1 MRGVFYLQSF
11 YSLLQSLNSLETL
24 VQKAKEND
32 YDFVALSDDNLYG
45 MPTFLKLCHN
55 YQIKPILGLKINF
68 LHNNQLATL
77 LIYAKND
84 QGIKNLIQISTII
97 KNEEKPQITL
107 NQISHLGKDL
117 FALIP
122 GENPFF
128 DDMFFRDQKDK
139 FFQIATQLQKIFDE
153 LVLGIS
159 YQNSF
164 LELLS
169 ENIIDFAN
177 HFQIPYV
184 PINKTC
190 YDTFQAQPTYQILA
204 QMENKK
210 NDKQTDLS
218 FLTKDNFDSAYNAQ
232 THKAMFAYL
241 KKLIFSI
248 KYQNYLPQK
257 MLLPSFVD
265 FLQPQK
271 ITAKEYLKQISYEGL
286 RQYIDFKNPKY
297 TKYQQRLDQ
306 ELQIIADMEY
316 DNYFLIVGDVVR
328 YAKKQG
334 ILVGPGRGS
343 SSGSLVCFCLQITE
357 IDPLQYDLIFERFLN
372 PQRKT
377 MPDIDLDFPD
387 NTRDLIIQYV
397 CQKYGTKHVASII
410 TFGRFVSQK
419 AIINELVK
427 FMPTVK
433 EFQTK
438 RVLAYLD
445 KKSTCQKETL
455 DLQMKNLLTMAS
467 YIEGIPRFTGTH
479 PAGIILSQMPLDQI
493 IPLQKGTHNNL
504 QQTQWEASFLE
515 SIGLLKIDFLGL
527 RSLTLM
533 NKMVLAI
540 QKTNPHFGLFKIPLN
555 DTKTFELLQ
564 QGKTIGIFQLESYN
578 AKIFLQKMMP
588 QKFEDLIALLALNR
602 PGPIDSFNIFLK
614 NRHQKTTT
622 FFSPLIDF
630 ILQPTYGIILY
641 QEQIMQIVAVFAK
654 YSLAQADL
662 FRRAISK
669 KGKDLLLQEKNN
681 FIAQSK
687 EQGRN
692 LTIANKLYDYI
703 LKFANYGFN
712 KSHSVAYSL
721 ISYRMAYLKANHF
734 IVFVITLLNDAIGDA
749 TQTEIL
755 LKEVIQ
761 KGIIIEPPHIF
772 SSQDKYYFKDN
783 KLFLPLTIIKGI
795 NVAFCQELMKEQKKL
810 IKEHQKLTKTAQMPL
825 YYSFK
830 TFKQQLFPFLTEP
843 LLTNLIF
850 AGTLDKMGLNR
861 NTLEQNK
868 DLKEVKYYPYSDY
881 EPKIHPELPSNELVI
896 KQKKTLGFGLH
907 NLLINQKNKS

>member
-24 VQKAKEND
+24 VQKAKENS

-55 YQIKPILGLKINF
+55 YKIKPILGLKINF
-68 LHNNQLATL
+68 LHYNQLATL

-97 KNEEKPQITL
+97 KNEETPKITL
-107 NQISHLGKDL
+107 NKIANLGKDL

-177 HFQIPYV
+177 YFQIPYV
-184 PINKTC
+184 PVNKTC
-190 YDTFQAQPTYQILA
+190 YDTCQAQPTYQILA

-210 NDKQTDLS
+210 NDNQNDLS
-218 FLTKDNFDSAYNAQ
+218 FLTKDNFDRTYNTQ
-232 THKAMFAYL
+232 KHKTMFVYL

-271 ITAKEYLKQISYEGL
+271 ITAKEYLKKISYKGL
-286 RQYIDFKNPKY
+286 HQYIDFKSPKY

-316 DNYFLIVGDVVR
+316 DNYFLIVGDIVR

-343 SSGSLVCFCLQITE
+343 SAGSLVCFCLQITE

-372 PQRKT
+372 HQRKT
-377 MPDIDLDFPD
+377 MPDIDIDFPD
-387 NTRDLIIQYV
+387 NTRDLIVQYV
-397 CQKYGTKHVASII
+397 CQKYGAKHVASII

-427 FMPTVK
+427 FIPTVK

-445 KKSTCQKETL
+445 KKRTYPKENL
-455 DLQMKNLLTMAS
+455 DLQMQNLLTMAS

-479 PAGIILSQMPLDQI
+479 PAGIILSQMPLYQI
-493 IPLQKGTHNNL
+493 IPLQKGTYNGL
-504 QQTQWEASFLE
+504 QQTQWEASDLE

-533 NKMVLAI
+533 NQMVLVI
-540 QKTNPHFGLFKIPLN
+540 QKNNPTFSLFEIPLN
-555 DTKTFELLQ
+555 DKKTFELLQ

-588 QKFEDLIALLALNR
+588 QNFEDLIALLALNR
-602 PGPIDSFNIFLK
+602 PGPIDSFNMFLK
-614 NRHQKTTT
+614 NRHQKTTS

-641 QEQIMQIVAVFAK
+641 QEQIMQILAVFAK
-654 YSLAQADL
+654 CSLAQADL

-669 KGKDLLLQEKNN
+669 KEKNLLLQEKNN
-681 FIAQSK
+681 FISQSK
-687 EQGRN
+687 EQGRD
-692 LTIANKLYDYI
+692 LTIAHKLYDYI

-712 KSHSVAYSL
+712 KSHSVSYSL

-734 IVFVITLLNDAIGDA
+734 IVFIITLLNDAIGDA
-749 TQTEIL
+749 NQTEIL

-772 SSQDKYYFKDN
+772 ISQDKYYFQDH

-795 NVAFCQELMKEQKKL
+795 NVTFCQELMKKQKNL
-810 IKEHQKLTKTAQMPL
+810 IKEHHKLTKTSQSPL

-868 DLKEVKYYPYSDY
+868 NLKEVKYYPYSDY
-881 EPKIHPELPSNELVI
+881 EPEMHPELPLQELFI
-896 KQKKTLGFGLH
+896 KQKKALGFGLH

>member
-1 MRGVFYLQSF
+1 MQSF

-24 VQKAKEND
+24 VQKAKENN

-45 MPTFLKLCHN
+45 MPTFLKLCHK

-68 LHNNQLATL
+68 FHNNQLATL

-97 KNEEKPQITL
+97 KNKETPQINL
-107 NQISHLGKDL
+107 NKIANLGKGL
-117 FALIP
+117 FTLIP

-128 DDMFFRDQKDK
+128 DEIFFRDQKDK
-139 FFQIATQLQKIFDE
+139 FFQISTQLLKIFDE

-184 PINKTC
+184 PVNKTC
-190 YDTFQAQPTYQILA
+190 YDTFQAQPTYQILT

-210 NDKQTDLS
+210 NDNQTDLS
-218 FLTKDNFDSAYNAQ
+218 FLTKDNFDSTYNAQ
-232 THKAMFAYL
+232 THKKMFIYL

-257 MLLPSFVD
+257 FFLPSFVD

-271 ITAKEYLKQISYEGL
+271 ITAKDYLKQISYEGL
-286 RQYIDFKNPKY
+286 RQYINFKSPKY
-297 TKYQQRLDQ
+297 RKYQQRLDQ
-306 ELQIIADMEY
+306 ELKIIADMEY

-357 IDPLQYDLIFERFLN
+357 IDPLQYELIFERFLN
-372 PQRKT
+372 PQRKN

-445 KKSTCQKETL
+445 KKSTYQKETL

-467 YIEGIPRFTGTH
+467 YIEGMPRFTGTH
-479 PAGIILSQMPLDQI
+479 PAGIILSQMPLYQI

-504 QQTQWEASFLE
+504 QQTQWEASDLE

-527 RSLTLM
+527 RSLTLI
-533 NKMVLAI
+533 NQMVLAI
-540 QKTNPHFGLFKIPLN
+540 QKNNFKFSLFKIPLN
-555 DTKTFELLQ
+555 DKKTFELLQ

-602 PGPIDSFNIFLK
+602 PGPIDSFNMFLK

-641 QEQIMQIVAVFAK
+641 QEQIMQILAVFAK

-669 KGKDLLLQEKNN
+669 KEKDLLLQEKNN

-687 EQGRN
+687 EQGRD
-692 LTIANKLYDYI
+692 LTIAYKIYDYI

-734 IVFVITLLNDAIGDA
+734 IAFVITLLNDAIGD
-749 TQTEIL
+749 TSQTEIL

-772 SSQDKYYFKDN
+772 SSQDKYYFQDN

-795 NVAFCQELMKEQKKL
+795 NVSFCQELMKKQKNL
-810 IKEHQKLTKTAQMPL
+810 IKECQKLTKTSQSPL

-850 AGTLDKMGLNR
+850 AGAFDKMGLNR

-881 EPKIHPELPSNELVI
+881 EPEIHPELPLQELVI
-896 KQKKTLGFGLH
+896 KQKKALGFGLH

>member
-1 MRGVFYLQSF
+1 
-11 YSLLQSLNSLETL
+11 
-24 VQKAKEND
+24 
-32 YDFVALSDDNLYG
+32 
-45 MPTFLKLCHN
+45 
-55 YQIKPILGLKINF
+55 
-68 LHNNQLATL
+68 
-77 LIYAKND
+77 
-84 QGIKNLIQISTII
+84 
-97 KNEEKPQITL
+97 
-107 NQISHLGKDL
+107 
-117 FALIP
+117 
-122 GENPFF
+122 
-128 DDMFFRDQKDK
+128 MF
-139 FFQIATQLQKIFDE
+139 I
-153 LVLGIS
+153 
-159 YQNSF
+159 
-164 LELLS
+164 
-169 ENIIDFAN
+169 
-177 HFQIPYV
+177 
-184 PINKTC
+184 
-190 YDTFQAQPTYQILA
+190 
-204 QMENKK
+204 
-210 NDKQTDLS
+210 
-218 FLTKDNFDSAYNAQ
+218 
-232 THKAMFAYL
+232 YL

-257 MLLPSFVD
+257 FFLPSFVD

-271 ITAKEYLKQISYEGL
+271 ITAKDYLKQISYEGL
-286 RQYIDFKNPKY
+286 RQYINFKSPKY

-306 ELQIIADMEY
+306 ELKIIADMEY

-357 IDPLQYDLIFERFLN
+357 IDPLQYELIFERFLN
-372 PQRKT
+372 PQRKN

-445 KKSTCQKETL
+445 KKSTYQKETL

-467 YIEGIPRFTGTH
+467 YIEGMPRFTGTH
-479 PAGIILSQMPLDQI
+479 PAGIILSQIPLYQI

-504 QQTQWEASFLE
+504 QQTQWEASDLE

-527 RSLTLM
+527 RSLTLI
-533 NKMVLAI
+533 NQMVLAI
-540 QKTNPHFGLFKIPLN
+540 QKNNFKFSLFKIPLN
-555 DTKTFELLQ
+555 DKKTFELLQ

-602 PGPIDSFNIFLK
+602 PGPIDSFNMFLK

-641 QEQIMQIVAVFAK
+641 QEQIMQILAVFAK

-669 KGKDLLLQEKNN
+669 KEKDLLLQEKNN

-687 EQGRN
+687 EQGRD
-692 LTIANKLYDYI
+692 LTIAYKIYDYI

-734 IVFVITLLNDAIGDA
+734 IAFVITLLNDAIGD
-749 TQTEIL
+749 TSQTEIL

-772 SSQDKYYFKDN
+772 SSQDKYYFQDN

-795 NVAFCQELMKEQKKL
+795 NVSFCQELMKKQKNL
-810 IKEHQKLTKTAQMPL
+810 IKEYQKLTKTSQSPL

-850 AGTLDKMGLNR
+850 AGAFDKMGLNR

-881 EPKIHPELPSNELVI
+881 EPEIHPELPLQELVI
-896 KQKKTLGFGLH
+896 KQKKALGFGLH